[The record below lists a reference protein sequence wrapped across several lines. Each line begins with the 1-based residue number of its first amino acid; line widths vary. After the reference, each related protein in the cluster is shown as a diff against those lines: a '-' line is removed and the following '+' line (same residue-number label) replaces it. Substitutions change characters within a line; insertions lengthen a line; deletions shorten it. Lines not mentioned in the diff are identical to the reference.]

1 MSPGLARPGALA
13 RTRRGGDARLGR
25 RRCRPIELRGEG
37 RRSGLSLAAEGLGQG
52 GEGRVPVEVDHRE
65 AREARVLAKLG
76 DGSSREQRVTPEIE
90 EEMIVP

>member
-1 MSPGLARPGALA
+1 M
-13 RTRRGGDARLGR
+13 
-25 RRCRPIELRGEG
+25 
-37 RRSGLSLAAEGLGQG
+37 LSLAAEGRGQG

-65 AREARVLAKLG
+65 EGEARVLAKLG